1 MPITS
6 NANSSTSH
14 SISHYSGHTE
24 PDNGSASK
32 THNTN
37 GSSKIHA
44 AKGRT
49 STPGDSREHTGNPLH
64 ATDTRRTGAELH
76 TTRHSAFRREAN
88 VGDRRVARDEHGR
101 LRDIHGRDID
111 IHHGVRGDRRFVATH
126 NDRRVVGYGA
136 GRGFT
141 ERRYYSSGT
150 RVYVQR
156 TYVFGGRSYA
166 YAYRSYYY
174 RGWPY
179 YHYVPAYYY
188 HPFFYRWA
196 YNPWARPVYYH
207 WGWFGDP
214 WYRGYGYYFN
224 PYPVYPSASL
234 WLTDF
239 LLAENLRAAY
249 DARPSSYAA
258 DVSEAVDT
266 PSPAGGQTALS
277 PEVKQLIADEVQRQM
292 DAERAAAAQPP
303 DSGQLQENRQP
314 SEEVPAALDPKQKI
328 FIVGSNLDLVS
339 DSGEC
344 AVSAGD
350 VLLRTG
356 SAPDANNKVSVS
368 VLSSK
373 KGDCPVDTTSEVEA
387 TELQEMHNQFRE
399 KMDTG
404 LKALAEN
411 QGKNGL
417 PEAPNTETSA
427 SEVPLPTAD
436 PDAENELNSQ
446 QKNAE
451 QEEQT
456 VQKAASASPG
466 EKSLEPAPKGKDL
479 PPRNR
484 PD

>member
-1 MPITS
+1 
-6 NANSSTSH
+6 
-14 SISHYSGHTE
+14 
-24 PDNGSASK
+24 
-32 THNTN
+32 
-37 GSSKIHA
+37 
-44 AKGRT
+44 
-49 STPGDSREHTGNPLH
+49 
-64 ATDTRRTGAELH
+64 
-76 TTRHSAFRREAN
+76 
-88 VGDRRVARDEHGR
+88 VARDEHGR
-101 LRDIHGRDID
+101 VRDIHGRDMD

-126 NDRRVVGYGA
+126 DDRRVVGYGA

-141 ERRYYSSGT
+141 ERRYYSRGT

-156 TYVFGGRSYA
+156 TYLFGGRHYA

-234 WLTDF
+234 WLTDY

-249 DARPSSYAA
+249 DARSSSYAA
-258 DVSEAVDT
+258 DTSAALDT
-266 PSPAGGQTALS
+266 PPPAGGQAALS
-277 PEVKQLIADEVQRQM
+277 PEVKQLIADEVQRQL
-292 DAERAAAAQPP
+292 DAERAAAAHPS
-303 DSGQLQENRQP
+303 DSSQLQENKQP
-314 SEEVPAALDPKQKI
+314 AEEVPAALDPKQKI
-328 FIVGSNLDLVS
+328 FIVGNNLDMVS
-339 DSGEC
+339 DAGEC
-344 AVSAGD
+344 AVTAGD

-373 KGDCPVDTTSEVEA
+373 QGDCPVDTTSEVEV

-417 PEAPNTETSA
+417 SKAPNTETSA
-427 SEVPLPTAD
+427 GEVPPPTAD
-436 PDAENELNSQ
+436 PDAEAELNSQ
-446 QKNAE
+446 QKNVE

-466 EKSLEPAPKGKDL
+466 EKTPESGPKGKE
-479 PPRNR
+479 PQPKNQ
-484 PD
+484 PN

>member
-1 MPITS
+1 MHTGAGKTS
-6 NANSSTSH
+6 SSV
-14 SISHYSGHTE
+14 
-24 PDNGSASK
+24 NG
-32 THNTN
+32 
-37 GSSKIHA
+37 
-44 AKGRT
+44 
-49 STPGDSREHTGNPLH
+49 REHTGNSVH
-64 ATDTRRTGAELH
+64 AADTHRTSTELH
-76 TTRHSAFRREAN
+76 TPAHSAFRSETK

-101 LRDIHGRDID
+101 VREILGHDLYIHN
-111 IHHGVRGDRRFVATH
+111 GVQGDRRFVVTH
-126 NDRRVVGYGA
+126 NDRRVVGYGS

-156 TYVFGGRSYA
+156 TYIFGGRPYA

-196 YNPWARPVYYH
+196 YNPWSRPVYYH

-234 WLTDF
+234 WLTDY

-249 DARPSSYAA
+249 DARPSSYIA
-258 DVSEAVDT
+258 DTSQSLDT
-266 PSPAGGQTALS
+266 PVAGNQPALS
-277 PEVKQLIADEVQRQM
+277 PEVKQLVADEVQRQL
-292 DAERAAAAQPP
+292 DAERAAAVQPAE
-303 DSGQLQENRQP
+303 SSQLQETKQP
-314 SEEVPAALDPKQKI
+314 AEEVPAALDPKQKI
-328 FIVGSNLDLVS
+328 FIVGTNLDLVS
-339 DSGEC
+339 DAGEC
-344 AVSAGD
+344 AVTPGD

-356 SAPDANNKVSVS
+356 SAPDADNKISVS

-373 KGDCPVDTTSEVEA
+373 KGDCPVDTTSAVEV

-404 LKALAEN
+404 LKSLAEN

-417 PEAPNTETSA
+417 PEAPNTETSPG
-427 SEVPLPTAD
+427 EVPPPTAD
-436 PDAENELNSQ
+436 PEAETELQSQ

-456 VQKAASASPG
+456 VQKAESTSPA
-466 EKSLEPAPKGKDL
+466 EK
-479 PPRNR
+479 PPQRN
-484 PD
+484 